1 VHENGDA
8 GTDHGHGNV
17 VWVLGGAVQ
26 GGRVYGEWPGLAPA
40 ALYEGRDLAAT
51 TDFRTVLA
59 AVAARHLRI
68 PDRALSAIFPGFAP
82 PRSDIDQIIA

>member
-1 VHENGDA
+1 V
-8 GTDHGHGNV
+8 
-17 VWVLGGAVQ
+17 
-26 GGRVYGEWPGLAPA
+26 
-40 ALYEGRDLAAT
+40 T